1 MTRLTSV
8 GISFRTTEHIE
19 LANILKTIQ
28 GKFVLSYNDCEVVRD
43 LYKGFELIEVETVYS
58 LNGANKKQ
66 AKELIIKG
74 V

>member
-1 MTRLTSV
+1 MDDVYYLV
-8 GISFRTTEHIE
+8 
-19 LANILKTIQ
+19 Q
-28 GKFVLSYNDCEVVRD
+28 SYNDCEVVRD
-43 LYKGFELIEVETVYS
+43 LYKGFELIEVQTIYS